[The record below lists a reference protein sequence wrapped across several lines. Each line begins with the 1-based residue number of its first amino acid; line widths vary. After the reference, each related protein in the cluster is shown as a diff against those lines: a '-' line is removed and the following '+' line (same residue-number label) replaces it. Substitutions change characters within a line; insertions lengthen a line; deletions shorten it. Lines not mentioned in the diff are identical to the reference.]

1 MELLVVVEDVA
12 ERLVVEVEEDV
23 SPEPKGSPRRTRIWM
38 PSWKRSCLHRHRRM
52 LALLL

>member
-1 MELLVVVEDVA
+1 MELLVVVEDVV
-12 ERLVVEVEEDV
+12 ERLVAAEEEDV
-23 SPEPKGSPRRTRIWM
+23 NPEPRGSPRRTRIWM